1 MNFEGRED
9 SRSEE
14 VVVGPYSPVVVGVA
28 VLDVSDNFY
37 AVEVQDRFQQELTEC

>member
-14 VVVGPYSPVVVGVA
+14 DVVGPYSPVVGVA